1 MHTHTLIYSPAPSP
15 ANAPDSPKALPGLH
29 DHPHHPRGLAGHPPP
44 PQGSARDPRP
54 GAPARP
60 RGGLMGG
67 IDDNPDHEGQHFPPT
82 RIAFTVRGEI
92 AAKGSLRAR
101 PWRTKDG
108 SRSGISMVQ
117 SSSKAKSS
125 QALVADRLSA
135 VMVVEN
141 LQAIEGPVSVSMTL
155 YRRKPKSY
163 PKRKASWPITKPDID
178 KQARLVLD
186 ALSGIAFADDA
197 QVVRLVAEKCW
208 GEPGVDV
215 LVESWRQL

>member
-1 MHTHTLIYSPAPSP
+1 MTPSAPV
-15 ANAPDSPKALPGLH
+15 ALP
-29 DHPHHPRGLAGHPPP
+29 DLAIERVLSVPVKPAEAPP
-44 PQGSARDPRP
+44 
-54 GAPARP
+54 
-60 RGGLMGG
+60 
-67 IDDNPDHEGQHFPPT
+67 

-135 VMVVEN
+135 VMDEGH
-141 LQAIEGPVSVSMTL
+141 LRAIEGPVSVSMTL
-155 YRRKPKSY
+155 YRHKPKSY

>member
-1 MHTHTLIYSPAPSP
+1 
-15 ANAPDSPKALPGLH
+15 
-29 DHPHHPRGLAGHPPP
+29 
-44 PQGSARDPRP
+44 
-54 GAPARP
+54 
-60 RGGLMGG
+60 MGG

-117 SSSKAKSS
+117 SSARAKSS

-135 VMVVEN
+135 VMEAEH
-141 LQAIEGPVSVSMTL
+141 LQAIEGPVCVTL
-155 YRRKPKSY
+155 QFHRRKPKSY
-163 PKRKASWPITKPDID
+163 PKLKASWPVTKPDID

-186 ALSGIAFADDA
+186 ALTGIAFRDDA
-197 QVVRLVAEKCW
+197 QVVRLVAEKMW

-215 LVESWRQL
+215 LVESWRVL